1 MWGFPGSASH
11 RSGSGHCVYSDE
23 VIQQGTMVLTNR
35 TALQGS
41 SKGDK
46 ILLGTREVMKK
57 GIHPG

>member
-1 MWGFPGSASH
+1 VNVGFSWNASH
-11 RSGSGHCVYSDE
+11 RSGSGHCVDSE

-35 TALQGS
+35 TAMQGS